1 MTLEEIVDRLSQR
14 KLKIVAEKTGLSYM
28 TIYKIA
34 TGENTNPTLGTLK
47 LLEIYFKENPWW

>member
-47 LLEIYFKENPWW
+47 LLEIYFKENP